1 MCEEMKAVVQKHMQ
15 SRRHSKEALNRLNQA
30 IQQLKVE
37 VGGAKSQPCELE
49 KVKDLE
55 VLQEDVASG
64 SAKGKLAWLEAALK
78 QAKQAMA
85 RQLCEYQELMTV
97 KLGLDLEIAAYRRLL
112 EGEEQRLGLGLG
124 AGSMAPGSDASGGPG
139 LASVSACL
147 LAPPGDCSRCLD
159 ASAPGGRCALCGSA
173 DCVGDFSEC

>member
-1 MCEEMKAVVQKHMQ
+1 MEMKAVVQKHMQ

-37 VGGAKSQPCELE
+37 PCELE

-124 AGSMAPGSDASGGPG
+124 AGSMAPGSDASGGRP
-139 LASVSACL
+139 CL